1 MTDDFGFTF
10 SDSPEETSKK
20 FQADLTSKAS
30 DVVKWKSK
38 CSEMHSMI
46 MPLLNN
52 LKKNPDEEMEAYNLY
67 VEKWFV
73 FCLIWSIGATVEEQS
88 RREIERTGR

>member
-1 MTDDFGFTF
+1 MIDDFGFTF

-20 FQADLTSKAS
+20 FQADLTTKAS
-30 DVVKWKSK
+30 DVIKWKSK

-52 LKKNPDEEMEAYNLY
+52 LKRNPDKPTINWPDREDKINEFIKKLN
-67 VEKWFV
+67 
-73 FCLIWSIGATVEEQS
+73 SILES
-88 RREIERTGR
+88 